1 MELIN
6 MDRITIEVSVHGKDE
21 VDSQKTVDIGYTRK
35 GKLVAIV
42 NEDAGGNILWVMLE
56 EIEL

>member
-1 MELIN
+1 
-6 MDRITIEVSVHGKDE
+6 MDNVTIEIDIHGKKEIDT
-21 VDSQKTVDIGYTRK
+21 QKTVDIGYTRK

-42 NEDAGGNILWVMLE
+42 NEDKNGDILWVMLQ